1 MTRSSVDVM
10 RLVDHTSSIIDSVS
24 TNLQSTQ
31 IIHEPQTLHD
41 MMNRTVSMIENL
53 NDQDNVKVER
63 NASEEIDDAEGQK
76 ENNPP
81 AEPGI
86 TEKFKFFH
94 FFKTKTFLKHPLA
107 NKKKGKSML
116 ARLQEE
122 SEKIVGS
129 NFTSDRSKRQK
140 KAKK

>member
-10 RLVDHTSSIIDSVS
+10 RLVDHTTSIIDSVS

-31 IIHEPQTLHD
+31 IIHEPQTLNV

-63 NASEEIDDAEGQK
+63 NASEEIDEAESQK

-81 AEPGI
+81 AESGI
-86 TEKFKFFH
+86 TKIFKFFI
-94 FFKTKTFLKHPLA
+94 F
-107 NKKKGKSML
+107 S
-116 ARLQEE
+116 RLEH
-122 SEKIVGS
+122 S
-129 NFTSDRSKRQK
+129 
-140 KAKK
+140 